1 MISENLTL
9 IVYVLSVLVLIL
21 IGWNINLTWRI
32 SRLTGNKHGGSIED
46 ALKIIGSDLKNF
58 SIFKDRIENYL
69 KKIERRISRSLHG
82 AHNVSFNAFKGM
94 DSGGRQSFSLALLNE
109 QGDGVI
115 LSTLHARDRVNVF
128 AKEINKFSSTLELT
142 EEEQQ
147 ALTKAKESGK
157 L

>member
-1 MISENLTL
+1 MISENLIL

-32 SRLTGNKHGGSIED
+32 SRLSGNKHGGSIED
-46 ALKIIGSDLKNF
+46 TLKIIGSDLKNF
-58 SIFKDRIENYL
+58 NVFKDRIENYL
-69 KKIERRISRSLHG
+69 KKIERRVARSLHG

-128 AKEINKFSSTLELT
+128 AKEIKNFSSTLELT
-142 EEEQQ
+142 EEEEQ